1 MTTMNWHIPENLSFE
16 DALQLTQTLLEA
28 MVENKLNDS
37 EIEEII
43 TTLVSSKNGAR
54 GFFVVY
60 LTSNIPL
67 ADNPSQGVINA
78 LTTSPELVSELL
90 VKNLA
95 MSASMAISH
104 RRNNDEEMAKQSEM
118 TCERNGKL
126 IQKTKLDLITEE
138 LQKLKQTI
146 IDNDGSY
153 QTFLE
158 KWGYDDEQKQVIKH
172 NIEKIMSIRI

>member
-1 MTTMNWHIPENLSFE
+1 MMTMNFHVPENLSFE
-16 DALQLTQTLLEA
+16 DALQLTQTLLDK
-28 MVENKLNDS
+28 MVEKQLNDS

-60 LTSNIPL
+60 LTSNLPL

-78 LTTSPELVSELL
+78 LKTSPDLVSELL

-95 MSASMAISH
+95 MSASMAITH
-104 RRNNDEEMAKQSEM
+104 RRNNDEEMAKQSDI
-118 TCERNGKL
+118 TCQRNSNL
-126 IQKTKLDLITEE
+126 IQQVKLDLITEE

-146 IDNDGSY
+146 IDNDGIY

-158 KWGYDDEQKQVIKH
+158 KWGYDDEQKKVIQNK
-172 NIEKIMSIRI
+172 IEETVS

>member
-28 MVENKLNDS
+28 MREKKLNDS
-37 EIEEII
+37 EVEEII

-60 LTSNIPL
+60 LTSNLPL

-78 LTTSPELVSELL
+78 LKSSPELVSELL

-95 MSASMAISH
+95 MSSSMAITH
-104 RRNNDEEMAKQSEM
+104 RRNNDEEMAKQSEI
-118 TCERNGKL
+118 TCQRNSHL
-126 IQKTKLDLITEE
+126 IQQVSLDLITEE
-138 LQKLKQTI
+138 LRKLKQTI

-158 KWGYDDEQKQVIKH
+158 KWGYDEEQKQVIKN
-172 NIEKIMSIRI
+172 NIDKIMSIRI